1 MDKIWKKALAIGGG
15 VGVAVIIVVVLFLLL
30 SNVTIRSTP
39 APLPT
44 QPPGGGGGDTPSGAN
59 CSGNGHA
66 CPHGWANAACHDPPD
81 HARAYG
87 LRARCESNMTW
98 GETKKAA

>member
-39 APLPT
+39 ASVPT
-44 QPPGGGGGDTPSGAN
+44 QPPGGGGDTPAGAN
-59 CSGNGHA
+59 CPGNGHA

-98 GETKKAA
+98 GATKKAA